1 MPFPFTQL
9 PAHRQGHAR
18 NTSVR
23 TVTPA
28 TVATCFSRISDLTER
43 DQAVQIGI
51 IHGPRE
57 TVLEQGHYS
66 AANGAEFDAREF
78 IERLPAA
85 PTLGQVL
92 DLHAEGFV
100 LMSEYPDVQ
109 VTVSLNIWCLPG
121 TSKSGRAVN
130 GVSPVNVLFH
140 AGTDVSRGYQLP
152 SQAVRPRPALVNTD

>member
-1 MPFPFTQL
+1 
-9 PAHRQGHAR
+9 
-18 NTSVR
+18 
-23 TVTPA
+23 
-28 TVATCFSRISDLTER
+28 VATCFSRISDLTER

-121 TSKSGRAVN
+121 TFKSGRAVN
-130 GVSPVNVLFH
+130 GVSPVNVLFHAGNVLFH